1 MHFINSLWVTLL
13 IIVLTLASIGRIIR
27 LSTKQGTKAMNYDE
41 LAEQNSSEYNEYDQ
55 PNSDY
60 DESDRCINDY
70 IDQRGW

>member
-1 MHFINSLWVTLL
+1 
-13 IIVLTLASIGRIIR
+13 
-27 LSTKQGTKAMNYDE
+27 MNYDE